1 MKKIFTVVLLALLI
15 CLGTVGCGTSETT
28 KQTTPPS
35 ETVTTQ
41 SVTETASAD
50 ESSYQSIYDE
60 YTQKLKDAA
69 PALVKEYNDEA
80 AAKAGDIN
88 ALATLSNAKITK
100 LAEICNEGVEKM
112 ASLKLKNGDSN
123 DTYMDW
129 AGKLQN
135 VYTEQGQLIT
145 NAYMAS
151 AQG

>member
-1 MKKIFTVVLLALLI
+1 MKKTILASALALII
-15 CLGTVGCGTSETT
+15 CLGTAGCETSGTAQ
-28 KQTTPPS
+28 QTAQPS
-35 ETVTTQ
+35 EPAATQ
-41 SVTETASAD
+41 SAAETASAD

-80 AAKAGDIN
+80 TSKAGDIN
-88 ALATLSNAKITK
+88 ALAALSNEKITK

-112 ASLKLKNGDSN
+112 AALKLSNGDSD
-123 DTYMDW
+123 DTYMEW
-129 AGKLQN
+129 AGKLQD

>member
-28 KQTTPPS
+28 KQTTQPS
-35 ETVTTQ
+35 EAVTTQ

-60 YTQKLKDAA
+60 YTQKQ
-69 PALVKEYNDEA
+69 
-80 AAKAGDIN
+80 
-88 ALATLSNAKITK
+88 ITK